1 MCGQEYGK
9 CKRAGVREV
18 REVREREGGG
28 VREVRE
34 QEGGSNLR
42 PDTLYQLYSDQHQM
56 YT

>member
-9 CKRAGVREV
+9 CKRAGV

-42 PDTLYQLYSDQHQM
+42 SDTLYQLYSDQHQM